1 MLMAFMGHSPDL
13 QASVFGGQTWIN
25 LPHRLQPHP
34 PSFVKIRSRLNQEES
49 VEILHSCVAA
59 NILNRSFRRMNHCS

>member
-1 MLMAFMGHSPDL
+1 MLMVLMRHSPDL
-13 QASVFGGQTWIN
+13 QASVFAGQTWIN

-34 PSFVKIRSRLNQEES
+34 PSFVKIISHLNQEES
-49 VEILHSCVAA
+49 LEILDSCVAA